1 VLHLARQLAGYR
13 TRPASRS
20 TKPSISKYPTG
31 IPSIH
36 LEGRHRRASSSW
48 LAGLHSYLAMCSR
61 ITDLRRCRNG
71 QACMATK
78 RETRRPPRRGESSDR
93 ARNLS
98 SASGQSRGF
107 VIAPVTARWT
117 RTAPAAATPTERS
130 SIGRRHLPITD
141 LSFTYIWRI
150 HPVCCDS
157 ESLIP
162 ALGI

>member
-78 RETRRPPRRGESSDR
+78 RETRRPPRRVFGSGKEPARELAAKAVGSSLLRSPRDGPAAPRRQPQSRSSDPR
-93 ARNLS
+93 
-98 SASGQSRGF
+98 SGG
-107 VIAPVTARWT
+107 VI
-117 RTAPAAATPTERS
+117 S
-130 SIGRRHLPITD
+130 Q
-141 LSFTYIWRI
+141 
-150 HPVCCDS
+150 
-157 ESLIP
+157 LI
-162 ALGI
+162 